1 MFDTLFWELRSAME
15 MSFLP
20 PLVLVLIENLA
31 SSSALFNGLKAEP
44 TLVLGLHEKPGEPF

>member
-1 MFDTLFWELRSAME
+1 ME

-44 TLVLGLHEKPGEPF
+44 ALVLGLHEKPGEPF